1 MMVDCNHHGLNGN
14 IEEKIVEGQGTK
26 YYVFTT
32 SSEIWATRM
41 GCPENSEHKEFVT
54 AKPIMIE
61 YDYQVPVVV
70 YVPKGYD
77 VK

>member
-1 MMVDCNHHGLNGN
+1 
-14 IEEKIVEGQGTK
+14 
-26 YYVFTT
+26 
-32 SSEIWATRM
+32 M

-77 VK
+77 VKYYGQLSVFITL